1 MQRSASALF
10 EAGNSIDE
18 SVALITA
25 ANSVIQNPE
34 QVGTALKTLAL
45 RLRGAKVELQE
56 AGEDIDGMATSTS
69 QLQAKL
75 KALTHGK
82 VDIML
87 DANTF
92 KNTTQILRE
101 MSEAWGE
108 MNDIERASAL
118 ELMGGKRQ
126 ANILSSVINN
136 FDTVESVI
144 QTSLESAGSAY
155 EENERWLD
163 SIEGKTTQFTNAL
176 QKFWNNLISSETVK
190 TVVEQGTHLIELLDT
205 GHGKIIAI
213 AAALKVFGKIKGIN
227 FGKAASSLVGQVKN
241 IVAAYQSLQTLDNI
255 TGNQQNGAINVATY
269 ANSVKKLTAAQQA
282 YALASKGLT
291 QAQIEEA
298 MAKNGVEAA
307 NIKQAISELN
317 IVEAKT
323 ASTTATVSN
332 ALALKQ
338 EEMAKLSAE
347 AASWLLAN
355 GGKALT
361 LELVQEAIEHEIITK
376 EVGEEIIAKY
386 ALAGANDMAAF
397 SFKGLGN
404 AIKAMMASNP
414 IGWIMLLVGGL
425 ITITSKVK
433 QAQEEIK
440 RTSEEAISTYKNT
453 QKEIQDSGN
462 TIKEISKDYQT
473 LANGVDEFGN
483 NISLS
488 TSEYERYNEIVNKIA
503 DMFPEMVKGYTDE
516 GNAIIKNKGNV
527 EELAKAYETLREKA
541 NVDLLSE
548 GKTILKNYQNTT
560 TGGFWDFDSSTV
572 QTAHDIKRL
581 KQFMQNP
588 DAVANTSENM
598 RSLLMDAGIA
608 WDSSSNDP
616 NKTYEENADEY
627 VKRAIKEFPNI
638 VQSIINSWDA
648 TINSAVSQVKPLVQA
663 YLDTSLGYAG
673 LTSEQKQM
681 VDAIASDFDA
691 EFFSKFNG
699 DASKMYEEIE
709 HIILS
714 VQSAGIDGQFSTA
727 FNIQTKFNNGEL
739 TYDEYIAQ
747 INAFVAI
754 LDKLQVDG
762 VLDEESVISL
772 KAIFDIDTEG
782 NNANEA
788 LINSA
793 KGLLNDES
801 DAIVGSVLTKADLEI
816 VDQYKEEWAELY
828 GTNMTLE
835 ELKNKILEVRKAA
848 GEFNVS
854 GMIDGVDA
862 VQQAFGKL
870 GDAYDD
876 FKDNGIVTADAL
888 VGLKETFGD
897 VEGFNDYI
905 AILGDSKSSMA
916 DVQGAL
922 SGLATAYLTASG
934 VLNNLTAD
942 NEAFVISQLKAFGVT
957 NAEEYISGIR
967 AVQKAMND
975 QYGIDLQNF
984 GTVEEMKKF
993 IAADLYNYI
1002 VDIED
1007 DKIKELAD
1015 KYGIDLENYK
1025 NAAQQ
1030 KIAIAAAMAKADALA
1045 TKTQSENEVRQNAR
1059 ANMYA
1064 TTVKAGE
1071 IEGPWGGD
1079 KLVGKTYE
1087 EVAKAYFSG
1096 EYSGKKWESAVGD
1109 WINKQIVA
1117 SNQAIMDGYK
1127 SAQKTYEDDLNKAA
1141 EIENKLLSLDNY
1153 VAQYNPTLSIDTNKL
1168 GGPDGSSNSDNDFD
1182 FIDVYFTNLENKIS
1196 EKTAELESVIDDT
1209 SKLDLK
1215 KKLSNEIIGYYR
1227 QQSTSAAK
1235 AAEYYSNEAVKILSQ
1250 IPDKY
1255 KNAIKNGTLDIATI
1269 SDDSLRDLLTKYR
1282 DYVDKASDYT
1292 EKHWS
1297 ASEEAANKA
1306 KEQFDFVAE
1315 GYENQISIIKNAN
1328 DQIDAQVS
1336 LMEDSGYVA
1345 SEKYYEQMIKNSSEV
1360 KTQLEAEKKA
1370 LQSVLDEQV
1379 KNGNVK
1385 VNSTQ
1390 WYEMVQAIYDV
1401 DAEIVECTSDIESFN
1416 NAINDIKWDN
1426 FDQLIDCIGALHDE
1440 TQSLIDLLENSG
1452 DLVDDQGEWT
1462 KEGVASLGL
1471 YAQQMEIAEYE
1482 AKQYAEAIQDLKNN
1496 QDKYSKSE
1504 YAGKMEELVS
1514 AQYDSID
1521 AYYEAQ
1527 DAIVDL
1533 NKTRVDA
1540 IKDGIDKEIDAL
1552 EELINKKKEALDADK
1567 DMHDFQ
1573 KSVME
1578 QEKEI
1583 ATIERKLAAIANDN
1597 SMSANAK
1604 RAQLEADL
1612 AKAKA
1617 NLEETYYD
1625 RSIQN
1630 QKDALDEQLENAKK
1644 EKDAEIEKWD
1654 EWLEDVKL
1662 VVSESLGVVKD
1673 NASDIYNT
1681 LGQKADEYNLTLSDA
1696 IKTPWGDGMLAIS
1709 DYQNTFDTAVSS
1721 TMDQLELLK
1730 GSWQAVID
1738 KMIEASNTQLS
1749 AQSAANSEITA
1760 ATEQSQTVAEP
1771 TTPASDNKQTTTY
1784 DTYTIKKGD
1793 TLSGIAK
1800 KKLGSSSRWREIYEL
1815 NKDIIKN
1822 PNLIYAN
1829 QKIKL
1834 PKYAT
1839 GTLGTKN
1846 NQLAWIDELGE
1857 ELVMHAS
1864 GNGKLAFLSKGSAV
1878 VPHDITENLM
1888 ELGKLDPS
1896 DVLSRNTPQIGV
1908 HPEIHNTEISVTMDI
1923 AEVVHIDSVTQDTIP
1938 DLTKAVKKQIDEY
1951 VKQMNRDIRK
1961 YTR

>member
-1 MQRSASALF
+1 M
-10 EAGNSIDE
+10 
-18 SVALITA
+18 
-25 ANSVIQNPE
+25 
-34 QVGTALKTLAL
+34 KTLAL

-144 QTSLESAGSAY
+144 QTSLDSTGSAY
-155 EENERWLD
+155 EENKKWLD
-163 SIEGKTTQFTNAL
+163 SIEGKTYQFTNAL
-176 QKFWNNLISSETVK
+176 QTMWSNMFDSKTVK
-190 TVVEQGTHLIELLDT
+190 NFIDFGTDTIKFLDT
-205 GHGKIIAI
+205 GTGKVIALVSALKLAAKLKGFSI
-213 AAALKVFGKIKGIN
+213 TGVAKGLGNTIQNITKAQQTLQALSAVSPVAGPLPTESINAYAAAVAGLTAKQQANLLASQNLTKQDIQHILQIN
-227 FGKAASSLVGQVKN
+227 ECTEAEMREAMAHVRTGATKEQEAASSQQL
-241 IVAAYQSLQTLDNI
+241 VAAKTQE
-255 TGNQQNGAINVATY
+255 AIASY
-269 ANSVKKLTAAQQA
+269 KAQAAKLMEAGTTDADTAA
-282 YALASKGLT
+282 S
-291 QAQIEEA
+291 EA
-298 MAKNGVEAA
+298 
-307 NIKQAISELN
+307 
-317 IVEAKT
+317 
-323 ASTTATVSN
+323 N
-332 ALALKQ
+332 A
-338 EEMAKLSAE
+338 
-347 AASWLLAN
+347 AASFLEANASEGVTLA
-355 GGKALT
+355 K
-361 LELVQEAIEHEIITK
+361 VQEAVANGTITAAT
-376 EVGEEIIAKY
+376 GQEIIAK
-386 ALAGANDMAAF
+386 LGLINTN
-397 SFKGLGN
+397 KGLL
-404 AIKAMMASNP
+404 ASIQALYASNP
-414 IGWIMLLVGGL
+414 VGWVLMLVGAIISL
-425 ITITSKVK
+425 SMWISNLSENTEELNRTVDETINK
-433 QAQEEIK
+433 
-440 RTSEEAISTYKNT
+440 YKETQNT
-453 QKEIQDSGN
+453 LKN
-462 TIKEISKDYQT
+462 NKKTIEEISKDYET
-473 LANGVDEFGN
+473 LSKGVDAFGN
-483 NISLS
+483 NVSLS
-488 TSEYERYNEIVNKIA
+488 TSQYERYNEIVNQIA
-503 DMFPEMVKGYTDE
+503 DMFPEMVSGYTEE
-516 GNAIIKNKGNV
+516 GNAIIKNKGSV
-527 EELAKAYETLREKA
+527 EALTEAYQA
-541 NVDLLSE
+541 
-548 GKTILKNYQNTT
+548 LKNAASTDMLVNGKDIMQNYYNTAGLSSLEQDSNSMQIHAAKQLKNMMGDQNYYDKNLKSA
-560 TGGFWDFDSSTV
+560 TGLTNIMYDMLKAAGLDPSNDSTEEF
-572 QTAHDIKRL
+572 IKR
-581 KQFMQNP
+581 
-588 DAVANTSENM
+588 AVSEY
-598 RSLLMDAGIA
+598 
-608 WDSSSNDP
+608 P
-616 NKTYEENADEY
+616 N
-627 VKRAIKEFPNI
+627 V
-638 VQSIINSWDA
+638 VQSIINKWESTVNA
-648 TINSAVSQVKPLVQA
+648 AVSQVKPLVSA

-673 LTSEQKQM
+673 LTSEQKNM
-681 VDAIASDFDA
+681 VDTIASDFDA
-691 EFFSKFNG
+691 EFFNQFNG
-699 DASKMYEEIE
+699 DASKMYEAIE
-709 HIILS
+709 NIILN
-714 VQSAGIDGQFSTA
+714 VKSAGIDDAFSITLDM
-727 FNIQTKFNNGEL
+727 QTKFNNGDA
-739 TYDEYIAQ
+739 TYDEYKAQ
-747 INAFVAI
+747 IDEFIGI
-754 LDKLQVDG
+754 LNQLEAEGKLDS
-762 VLDEESVISL
+762 ESVLSL
-772 KAIFDIDTEG
+772 KVFFGFQPEKGTNVND
-782 NNANEA
+782 A
-788 LINSA
+788 LIESA

-801 DAIVGSVLTKADLEI
+801 DAIAGEVLKKTDLEI
-816 VDQYKEEWAELY
+816 VDQYKEEWAELE

-835 ELKNKILEVRKAA
+835 ELKNKILEVRKAT

-854 GMIDGVDA
+854 GMIGEIDA

-888 VGLKETFGD
+888 AGLQETFGN

-905 AILGDSKSSMA
+905 AILGNSKSSMA

-934 VLNNLTAD
+934 VLNNLTEE

-957 NAEEYISGIR
+957 NAEEYIAGIR
-967 AVQKAMND
+967 SIQTAMNQ
-975 QYGIDLQNF
+975 QYGIDLENF

-1015 KYGIDLENYK
+1015 KYGIDLKNYK

-1045 TKTQSENEVRQNAR
+1045 TKTKSENEARQTAH

-1064 TTVKAGE
+1064 KTVKAGE

-1096 EYSGKKWESAVGD
+1096 EYSGKAWESEVKE
-1109 WINKQIVA
+1109 WIDKQIVA
-1117 SNQAIMDGYK
+1117 SNQEIMNGYQV
-1127 SAQKTYEDDLNKAA
+1127 AQQKYNDDLSKAA
-1141 EIENKLLSLDNY
+1141 EIERQLLSLDNY
-1153 VAQYNPTLSIDTNKL
+1153 VAEYNPTLSINTSKL
-1168 GGPDGSSNSDNDFD
+1168 GGPDSSSSSDNDFD

-1196 EKTAELESVIDDT
+1196 EKTAELETVIDDT

-1227 QQSTSAAK
+1227 QQSTSAK
-1235 AAEYYSNEAVKILSQ
+1235 QAADYYSNEAAKILSQ

-1269 SDDSLRDLLTKYR
+1269 SDDSLRDLLSKYR

-1292 EKHWS
+1292 EKYWS
-1297 ASEEAANKA
+1297 TLEEIANKA
-1306 KEQFDFVAE
+1306 KEQFDSVSDD
-1315 GYENQISIIKNAN
+1315 YENKISLIRNAN
-1328 DQIDAQVS
+1328 DQLDAQVS
-1336 LMEDSGYVA
+1336 LMEERGYVA

-1379 KNGNVK
+1379 RLGNVDVGDK
-1385 VNSTQ
+1385 I
-1390 WYEMVQAIYDV
+1390 WYEMVQTIYDV

-1426 FDQLIDCIGALHDE
+1426 FDQLTDRIGALHDE

-1462 KEGVASLGL
+1462 KEGIASLGL

-1482 AKQYAEAIQDLKNN
+1482 AKQYAEAIQDLKDN
-1496 QDKYSKSE
+1496 QDKYSESE
-1504 YAGKMEELVS
+1504 YAEKMEELVS

-1552 EELINKKKEALDADK
+1552 EELINKKKEVLDADK
-1567 DMHDFQ
+1567 DIHDFQ

-1583 ATIERKLAAIANDN
+1583 ATIERKLSAIANDN
-1597 SMSANAK
+1597 SMAANAK

-1612 AKAKA
+1612 AKAKE

-1644 EKDAEIEKWD
+1644 EKDAEMEKWD
-1654 EWLEDVKL
+1654 EWLDDVKK
-1662 VVSESLGVVKD
+1662 VVAESLGVVKD
-1673 NASDIYNT
+1673 NATDIYDT
-1681 LGQKADEYNLTLSDA
+1681 LGEKANEYNLELSPA
-1696 IKTPWGDGMLAIS
+1696 IKTPWEDGALAIS
-1709 DYQNTFDTAVSS
+1709 KYQETFDTAVSS
-1721 TMDQLELLK
+1721 TMDQLDLLK
-1730 GSWQAVID
+1730 DSWQAVID
-1738 KMIEASNTQLS
+1738 KMIEVSNVQIND
-1749 AQSAANSEITA
+1749 QIANNANIIA
-1760 ATEQSQTVAEP
+1760 ATEDVQPVAP
-1771 TTPASDNKQTTTY
+1771 VTPAAPANNQQNTTY
-1784 DTYTIKKGD
+1784 DTYTIKSGD

-1800 KKLGSSSRWREIYEL
+1800 KKLGSASRWREIYEL

-1834 PKYAT
+1834 PKYAS
-1839 GTLGTKN
+1839 GTLGTKR

-1857 ELVMHAS
+1857 ELIMHADGS
-1864 GNGKLAFLSKGSAV
+1864 GRLSFLSKGSAV
-1878 VPHDITENLM
+1878 IPHDISENLM

-1908 HPEIHNTEISVTMDI
+1908 HPEIHNTEVSINMNI
-1923 AEVVHIDSVTQDTIP
+1923 AEVVHVDTVTNDTIP
-1938 DLTKAVKKQIDEY
+1938 DLTKAVKKQIDDY